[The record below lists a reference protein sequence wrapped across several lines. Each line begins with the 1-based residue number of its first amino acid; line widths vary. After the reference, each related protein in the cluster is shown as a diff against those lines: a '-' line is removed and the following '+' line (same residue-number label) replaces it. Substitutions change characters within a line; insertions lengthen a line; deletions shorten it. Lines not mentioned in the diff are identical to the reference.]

1 MRELKIMTVCGFGV
15 GSSLILKMKVDE
27 MLKGHGIEAET
38 FPQDVTTAL
47 SETSDLIFTS
57 EEISGQLEGNVSV
70 PLIKIANFMDINEI
84 EEKGLDIIKEM
95 MAE

>member
-27 MLKGHGIEAET
+27 VLSANGISAET

-47 SETSDLIFTS
+47 SEQVDLIFTS
-57 EEISGQLEGNVSV
+57 NEISGQLEGKVQS
-70 PLIKIANFMDINEI
+70 PLVKIDNFMDVNEI
-84 EEKGLDIIKEM
+84 EVKGLDIIRKL
-95 MAE
+95 MAK

>member
-27 MLKGHGIEAET
+27 VLNANNISAET

-47 SETSDLIFTS
+47 SEQADLIFTS
-57 EEISGQLEGNVSV
+57 NEISGQLEGKVQA
-70 PLIKIANFMDINEI
+70 PLVKIDNFMDTNEI
-84 EEKGLDIIKEM
+84 EVKGLDIIREL
-95 MAE
+95 MAK